1 MSLAEEIKAER
12 VKRDLKK
19 LSNPKKAKTHQRFFK
34 TGPGEYGE
42 GDIFIGLTVSEQR
55 KVAKKYKDLSL
66 KELQKLITSKIH
78 EHRLVSL
85 LILRIQYEKGDSGL
99 QNRLVKFY
107 LKNKKHINN
116 WDLVDLSASYI
127 LGNYLLN
134 KNTNASKKVLYKL
147 AKSNSLWNKRIAIIS
162 THAFIRAGKFS
173 DTKKLAKILLN
184 DSHDLIHKAVGWMLR
199 EMGKKD
205 ESELLKF
212 LDEHTTKMPRTML
225 RYSLERLPEKKR
237 KYYMKL

>member
-134 KNTNASKKVLYKL
+134 KNTNASKKVLCKL
-147 AKSNSLWNKRIAIIS
+147 AKSNSLWDKRIAIIS
-162 THAFIRAGKFS
+162 THAFIRAEKFS